1 MLKRKIKII
10 KLTRR
15 GFSLTEL
22 MFGGFILLVVI
33 IATLSSTIHSM
44 FLNESSRNIVIAAND
59 VQYVL
64 EQIKTQ
70 SFSNISTYIQNYSSV
85 QFANLPSENITFP
98 NPSYGLSLDTITVN
112 ISWNERNATR
122 NYSITTCFAQ

>member
-1 MLKRKIKII
+1 MGLLNRKIL

-22 MFGGFILLVVI
+22 MFGVFILVVVI
-33 IATLSSTIHSM
+33 IATLSSAINSM

-59 VQYVL
+59 VQYAL

-70 SFSNISTYIQNYSSV
+70 SFSNIQNYIQNYSATK
-85 QFANLPSENITFP
+85 FTNLPGENITFP
-98 NPSYGLSLDTITVN
+98 SPSYGTDLDTITVT
-112 ISWNERNATR
+112 ITWNERNATR
-122 NYSITTCFAQ
+122 TYSVTTCFAQ